1 MENRH
6 DELGALGKG
15 FDSMAKRLQALV
27 EGQQRLLH
35 DVSHELRSP
44 LARLQAAMDLLQQQP
59 DRASYFIAR
68 MERESERMDR
78 LIGELLTLARLD
90 AGMFETQE
98 EIFELNEVLEAI
110 AEDAVFEAQT
120 RECRVVVENAQ
131 TLSVEG
137 NPDLLHRAI
146 ENIVRNALRHSPEG
160 GLITISAKRA
170 SEKSHLSLVIADEGD
185 GVPEDEINSIFEPFF
200 RSAKADRFTGYG
212 LGMAITR
219 QIVEAHNGRVR
230 AENAKQGGLV
240 VTIELP
246 IVDN

>member
-6 DELGALGKG
+6 DELSALGKG
-15 FDSMAKRLQALV
+15 FDSMAERLQALV

-59 DRASYFIAR
+59 DRTSYFIAR
-68 MERESERMDR
+68 MERESKRMDR
-78 LIGELLTLARLD
+78 LVGELLTLARLD

-98 EIFELNEVLEAI
+98 EVFDLNEVIEAI
-110 AEDAVFEAQT
+110 AEDAAFEAQT
-120 RECRVVVENAQ
+120 KQRQVMVETTQ
-131 TLSVEG
+131 PLSVKG

-160 GLITISAKRA
+160 GLITISAKLA
-170 SEKSHLSLVIADEGD
+170 SKKKRLSLVISDEGD
-185 GVPEDEINSIFEPFF
+185 GVPKDEIKSIFEPFF

-219 QIVEAHNGRVR
+219 QIVETHNGVVR
-230 AENAKQGGLV
+230 AENARQGGLV